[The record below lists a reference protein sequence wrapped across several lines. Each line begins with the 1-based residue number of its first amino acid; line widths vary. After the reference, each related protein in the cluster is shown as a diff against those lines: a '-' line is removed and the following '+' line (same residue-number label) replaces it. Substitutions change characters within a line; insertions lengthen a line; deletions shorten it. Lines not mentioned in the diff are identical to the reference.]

1 MKKIP
6 VLIILL
12 TILLTT
18 GCEELLKI
26 VSSPSLTTEEVVSGL
41 KKALEIGTD
50 SAVSIT
56 SVVNGYYKDK
66 LIKIGLPPEANTIV
80 KYINKVPG
88 GSKMVED
95 LVKSVNRSAESAA
108 KEAAPIFKN
117 AIRNMTIAD
126 GWAILNGKSSS
137 SSSSSAFDSTAA
149 TKYLKKQTYK
159 DLVSLYAPKIDKALD
174 RDLGLGFSA
183 NTAWT
188 KLTNAYNQ
196 ALPVIRLVDPNAKSV
211 NTDIGEFCTEKA
223 LDGLFLKVQQEE
235 KEIRR
240 DPYKWAVDLINK
252 VFGSV
257 YKK

>member
-6 VLIILL
+6 ALILLPAILL
-12 TILLTT
+12 TL
-18 GCEELLKI
+18 GCEDLLKV
-26 VSSPSLTTEEVVSGL
+26 VSAPSLSTEEVVSGL

-50 SAVSIT
+50 TAVSVT
-56 SVVNGYYKDK
+56 SIVNGYYKDK
-66 LIKIGLPPEANTIV
+66 LIKINLPPEANTIV

-95 LVKSVNRSAESAA
+95 LVKSINRSAESAA

-126 GWAILNGKSSS
+126 GWAILNGQSSS
-137 SSSSSAFDSTAA
+137 SSGNSAFDSTAA
-149 TKYLKKQTYK
+149 TKYLKKHTYN

-174 RDLGLGFSA
+174 KDLGLGFSA

-196 ALPVIRLVDPNAKSV
+196 SLPVIKLVDQNAKPV
-211 NTDIGEFCTEKA
+211 NTDIGQFCTEKA

-235 KEIRR
+235 KKIRQ
-240 DPYKWAVDLINK
+240 DPYKWAVDIIQK